1 MISLIQ
7 NIFDSPSRVCQ
18 RVDGLSSEFLHVVPA
33 IIKETMMR
41 DNKAKVDAVINE

>member
-18 RVDGLSSEFLHVVPA
+18 RVDGLSSKFLHVVPA
-33 IIKETMMR
+33 IKETMMR
-41 DNKAKVDAVINE
+41 QFKEEVDAVINE